1 MVFTVRPA
9 GKEDVYEML
18 KVYNRF
24 TKQFVGSAARTAKS
38 FQRMLRRKENL
49 NWVALD
55 DQDLIIGYVSARL
68 EKQMNRGEFREIA
81 VDPDHDFEQVAKPL
95 VERVNSV
102 FMEKKVSAIQAASL
116 RNPWFEKLFPKYGFF
131 ESESLGVFM
140 YAVLD
145 ARKLLN
151 EISQVFIK
159 RLNQIENWNG
169 LLQIECE
176 GHSIFLHKTGEE
188 AKQIIWT
195 NHSIDIKARLG
206 TALLTRLI
214 FGIADPVQSLESG
227 ELQIETSLDKMS
239 TTRILRQL
247 FPERQFLIMDYW

>member
-1 MVFTVRPA
+1 MGYTVRPA
-9 GKEDVYEML
+9 AKEDAHQML
-18 KVYNRF
+18 KVYNNF
-24 TKQFVGSAARTAKS
+24 TKQFVGSGARTAKS
-38 FQRMLRRKENL
+38 FQRMLRRKENI
-49 NWVALD
+49 NWVALNHQ
-55 DQDLIIGYVSARL
+55 DQIIGYVSARL

-81 VDPDHDFEQVAKPL
+81 VDPEHDFEQVAKPL

-145 ARKLLN
+145 AQKLLN
-151 EISQVFIK
+151 EISQVFIN
-159 RLNQIENWNG
+159 RLKQIENCDG
-169 LLQIECE
+169 LVQVECE
-176 GHSIFLHKTGEE
+176 GHSIFLHKTGKET
-188 AKQIIWT
+188 KQIIWT
-195 NHSIDIKARLG
+195 NQPIDIKARLS

-214 FGIADPVQSLESG
+214 FGIADPIQSLENG
-227 ELQIETSLDKMS
+227 ELQIETSLDKKS
-239 TTRILRQL
+239 ATRILRQL